1 MARGPL
7 VVRTMK
13 TLDRTTGGYR
23 DAGERLALV
32 PTMGALHAGH
42 LALIR
47 RARRRADRVVVS
59 IFVNPAQF
67 APTEDFASYPRS
79 FETDVAA
86 LRDEG
91 VDLVWAPPRDV
102 MYPEGF
108 ATSVTVKGPA
118 TLDLEDRF
126 RPHFFG
132 GVATVVAKLFA
143 QCRPDFAM
151 FGEKD
156 YQQLKT
162 VIRLAA
168 DLDLKV
174 HVIGVPTVREKD
186 GLALSSRNAYLSPA
200 ERAVAPML
208 YRTLKASAMRIAAGE
223 PIARVMSEGWLAIEE
238 AGFAV
243 DYFEA
248 RNAETLTRA
257 ETVADGPLRLL
268 VAARLGKTRLI
279 DNIAA

>member
-1 MARGPL
+1 MARSPL
-7 VVRTMK
+7 IVRTIK

-23 DAGERLALV
+23 DVGERLALV

-42 LALIR
+42 LALVR
-47 RARRRADRVVVS
+47 RARRRADRVAVS

-79 FETDVAA
+79 IETDVAA

-118 TLDLEDRF
+118 TVDLEDRF

-162 VIRLAA
+162 VFRLAA

-174 HVIGVPTVREKD
+174 HIIGVPTVREKD
-186 GLALSSRNAYLSPA
+186 GLALSSRNAYLS
-200 ERAVAPML
+200 
-208 YRTLKASAMRIAAGE
+208 AS
-223 PIARVMSEGWLAIEE
+223 
-238 AGFAV
+238 
-243 DYFEA
+243 
-248 RNAETLTRA
+248 
-257 ETVADGPLRLL
+257 
-268 VAARLGKTRLI
+268 
-279 DNIAA
+279 